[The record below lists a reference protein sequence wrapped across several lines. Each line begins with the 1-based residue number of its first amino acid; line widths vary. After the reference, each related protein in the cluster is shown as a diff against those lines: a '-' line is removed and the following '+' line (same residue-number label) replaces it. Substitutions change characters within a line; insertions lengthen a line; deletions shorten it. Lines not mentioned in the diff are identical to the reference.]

1 MKAMTS
7 MQGLLRPVNTKEGR
21 LRRNKCEVLLPDVRT
36 FAVRTRRN
44 RCLNYNKNNKALC
57 KRRKGR
63 AAESSFRQVGGQK
76 QGGYAQFR
84 MVGNRSAFG
93 RFACKEL

>member
-1 MKAMTS
+1 

-44 RCLNYNKNNKALC
+44 RCLNYNKNNKALFDLL
-57 KRRKGR
+57 KR
-63 AAESSFRQVGGQK
+63 
-76 QGGYAQFR
+76 
-84 MVGNRSAFG
+84 NFG
-93 RFACKEL
+93 RNCRFPLYKGSLED